1 MLLKTERDGAFEVD
15 MRVGDRCDV
24 LDMVLRSV
32 PIWAFG
38 DPFVLMRVPG
48 DDDVCEQGKRAGD
61 RCHLL
66 ARPASTWRD
75 RARVDSALQRVHGF
89 DLAKKPLDFL
99 PEIGPSK
106 IVAKER

>member
-1 MLLKTERDGAFEVD
+1 
-15 MRVGDRCDV
+15 MRVGDWGDV
-24 LDMVLRSV
+24 AKVASRPV
-32 PIWAFG
+32 PIRAFG
-38 DPFVLMRVPG
+38 GQLVLVGIPG

-61 RCHLL
+61 RRHLL

-99 PEIGPSK
+99 PESGPSK